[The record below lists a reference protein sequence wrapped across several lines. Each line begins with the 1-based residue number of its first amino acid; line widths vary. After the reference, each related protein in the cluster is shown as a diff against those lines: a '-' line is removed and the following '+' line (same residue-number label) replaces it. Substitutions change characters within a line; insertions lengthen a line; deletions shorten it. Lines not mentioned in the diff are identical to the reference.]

1 MLIVKLES
9 FLETYTESLT
19 VIKRAAEKKHLS
31 GYALSLCQSRYCLIN
46 NRLINTRR
54 NVFLARALIKQR
66 LYIGLGK
73 DAAARGNRIKSAGIK
88 TQLIKLIYR
97 DIEQSRHLVYKRAG
111 TARAA
116 AVHTLVKP
124 AVKEYYLCVLT
135 AQLYN
140 AGRIRLLELYHLT
153 GGENL
158 LHERYMRRL
167 RESETRRAGNCRR
180 YLLITCYI

>member
-1 MLIVKLES
+1 MTLLKLTVLAFICKKRLEPALTAGDRRGVLNSLYKLLNGIAAILLFGIKRGSERNGIACVFREYRMLIVKLES

-73 DAAARGNRIKSAGIK
+73 DAAA
-88 TQLIKLIYR
+88 
-97 DIEQSRHLVYKRAG
+97 
-111 TARAA
+111 
-116 AVHTLVKP
+116 
-124 AVKEYYLCVLT
+124 
-135 AQLYN
+135 
-140 AGRIRLLELYHLT
+140 
-153 GGENL
+153 
-158 LHERYMRRL
+158 
-167 RESETRRAGNCRR
+167 
-180 YLLITCYI
+180 